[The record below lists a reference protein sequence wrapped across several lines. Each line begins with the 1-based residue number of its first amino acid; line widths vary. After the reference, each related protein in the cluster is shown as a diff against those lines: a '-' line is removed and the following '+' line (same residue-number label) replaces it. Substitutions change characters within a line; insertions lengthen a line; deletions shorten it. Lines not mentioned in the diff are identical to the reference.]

1 MAKQIA
7 IEDVTLRC
15 EVSSRGG
22 GIEID
27 LTRFGFKG
35 EKMSAYQNYLGG
47 GMLGRVSV
55 NNTIQAF
62 NKPCTDKQM
71 VKLEKIGERLKKHY
85 HSLTNPEDSE
95 WEGTTY
101 EQNQRMAVSGF

>member
-15 EVSSRGG
+15 QVSTRGG

-47 GMLGRVSV
+47 GMLGRVSA
-55 NNTIQAF
+55 NNTIQAY
-62 NKPCTDKQM
+62 NKPCTEKQ
-71 VKLEKIGERLKKHY
+71 VAKLERIAERLKKHY
-85 HSLTNPEDSE
+85 HTLTNPEDSE
-95 WEGTTY
+95 WESQTY
-101 EQNQRMAVSGF
+101 EQNQSMAVSGY